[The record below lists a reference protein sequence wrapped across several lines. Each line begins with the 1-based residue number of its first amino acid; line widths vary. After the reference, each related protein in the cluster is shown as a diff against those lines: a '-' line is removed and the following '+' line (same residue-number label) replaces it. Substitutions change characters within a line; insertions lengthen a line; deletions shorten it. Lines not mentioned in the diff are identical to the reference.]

1 MTCAA
6 CANSLETFLSEL
18 DGVDSVKINYADQS
32 ANISFRKDLISEDV
46 LNDAASKIGYGL
58 ILGTAQKQV
67 EQTEYIE
74 EERLNTLKK
83 KLIIALTLTTPI
95 FVISMILNNSIAYAN
110 EISLVLSIPVLFY
123 SGNEFFINAYKR
135 IRHGQMNMD
144 TLVALSTGIAFLY
157 SLFNTVYPEF
167 LISRGLEPHVYFE
180 SAVVIISLILL
191 GRYLEERAK
200 SKTSSSIKNLIKLQ
214 PSVVTIFR
222 NGEETEVPVEE
233 VITGDLVIIKPGGRI
248 PVDGKIKKGET
259 YVDES
264 MITGEP
270 IPVFKT
276 KKDQVFTGTIN
287 GNGTLR
293 VLATGVGNDTLLSQ
307 IIEMVRNAQAEKP
320 KVQKI
325 ADKIASVF
333 VPVVILIAIFSAAIW
348 YFVGPQPE
356 LTHAVSVLVTVLII
370 ACPCALGLATP
381 TALMAGIGNGAEQGI
396 LIRNADSL
404 ESLQKSNI
412 LVLDKTGTITEGK
425 PRLKEIIWAGN
436 VPEEDKV
443 YYKNVFLSIEKE
455 SEHPL
460 GKAIISGFLKD
471 LKNPEVFEIENS
483 QNVPGKGMV
492 ADCKGSKY
500 VIGNLKMMDDH
511 DAFTND
517 PIIKAKHIEYERR
530 AGTKVYMAKGQEVL
544 CFAVIEDMVKPG
556 VKETIKQ
563 LRKEGIEAEMLTG
576 DNEVTA
582 KAVAREVGI
591 EHYKA
596 NLLPSDKGKTIKEL
610 QSRNFKVAM
619 AGDGINDAEAL
630 ALADTGIAMGTGT
643 DIAIDSA
650 GIILMKGDLSKV
662 LQAVK
667 LSRNA
672 SKTIKQNLFWAFIY
686 NIIAIPIAAGVLYP
700 FTGWLLSP
708 MIAGAAMAFSS
719 VSVVLN
725 SLFLRNKR

>member
-18 DGVDSVKINYADQS
+18 EGVDSVKINYADQS
-32 ANISFRKDLISEDV
+32 ANISFYKDLISEDV
-46 LNDAASKIGYGL
+46 LNDAAAKIGYGL
-58 ILGTAQKQV
+58 ILGTAQNQV
-67 EQTEYIE
+67 EQTEHLE
-74 EERLNTLKK
+74 EERLNSLKK
-83 KLIIALTLTTPI
+83 KLIIGLALTTPI

-110 EISLVLSIPVLFY
+110 EISLLLSIPVLFY
-123 SGNEFFINAYKR
+123 SGNEFFINAFKR

-144 TLVALSTGIAFLY
+144 TLVALSTGIAFIY

-167 LISRGLEPHVYFE
+167 LISRGLESHVYYE

-222 NGEETEVPVEE
+222 NGEETEVPVDE
-233 VITGDLVIIKPGGRI
+233 VITGDLVIIKPGSRI

-270 IPVFKT
+270 IPVFKS
-276 KKDQVFTGTIN
+276 KKDKVFTGTIN

-307 IIEMVRNAQAEKP
+307 IIEMVRNAQSEKP

-333 VPVVILIAIFSAAIW
+333 VPVVILIALLSASVW
-348 YFVGPQPE
+348 YFIGPEPV
-356 LTHAVSVLVTVLII
+356 LTHAISVLVTVLII

-404 ESLQKSNI
+404 ESLQKSDI

-436 VPEEDKV
+436 VSDEDKV
-443 YYKNVFLSIEKE
+443 FYKNVFLSIEKE

-471 LKNPEVFEIENS
+471 LNSPEVFEIENP

-517 PIIKAKHIEYERR
+517 PIIKSRHIEYEHK
-530 AGTKVYMAKGQEVL
+530 AGTKVYMAKGREVV

-556 VKETIKQ
+556 VKETILQ

-582 KAVAREVGI
+582 KAVSREVGI

-596 NLLPSDKGKTIKEL
+596 NLLPADKGKIIKEL

-725 SLFLRNKR
+725 SLLLRNKR